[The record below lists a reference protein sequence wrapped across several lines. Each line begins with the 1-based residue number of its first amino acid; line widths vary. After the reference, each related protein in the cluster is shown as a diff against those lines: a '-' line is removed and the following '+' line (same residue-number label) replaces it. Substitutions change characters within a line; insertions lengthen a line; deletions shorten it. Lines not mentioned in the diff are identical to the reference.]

1 MRRTPIYDRQ
11 IDALGYGEGQ
21 HDVALCVTAAR
32 PFGLVEPRQIREN
45 GSMTG
50 ADQFATFQFW
60 VYRIGGFMALNVLDD
75 PAWLELM
82 SC

>member
-1 MRRTPIYDRQ
+1 MRHTPIYDRQ

-21 HDVALCVTAAR
+21 HDVAFCETAAR
-32 PFGLVEPRQIREN
+32 LFGLVEPRQIREN

-60 VYRIGGFMALNVLDD
+60 VYRISGFMALNVLDD
-75 PAWLELM
+75 PEWLALM